1 VNGIY
6 FYLYLIES
14 KRVLEEGEEE
24 EEEEEIV
31 VVVTTTLS

>member
-6 FYLYLIES
+6 FYLYLTES
-14 KRVLEEGEEE
+14 NRVLEEE

-31 VVVTTTLS
+31 VVVTTTTLS